1 MKSLLLL
8 HVYCETLKMIHFLAV
23 NQLVTIDSYHS
34 QMTRTHRKHHLV
46 FYKINVNIQGD
57 MQEFN
62 DCFIDFQKAASPVEL
77 QQHSKVQKGK
87 QLVHSQTLSTCTT
100 HNNPT

>member
-1 MKSLLLL
+1 
-8 HVYCETLKMIHFLAV
+8 
-23 NQLVTIDSYHS
+23 
-34 QMTRTHRKHHLV
+34 
-46 FYKINVNIQGD
+46 

-87 QLVHSQTLSTCTT
+87 QLVHSQILSTCTT